1 MRGDEFEWDDR
12 KAARNFR
19 DHGIT
24 FEMARLAFHDRTA
37 SIARIQTQMRSASAA
52 SADMAIASLW

>member
-1 MRGDEFEWDDR
+1 MRDDEFEWDDR

-24 FEMARLAFHDRTA
+24 FEMARLAFHDPDCINRE
-37 SIARIQTQMRSASAA
+37 
-52 SADMAIASLW
+52 DPDPDE